1 MKTAFILT
9 LTLSAVIGGVVPCH
23 AAPTVTISQ
32 ETKTALPEVWQKV
45 PTAQRLQYVRAAEV
59 DATRILAERIMGLS
73 LDGET
78 DVRDLAAA
86 NDAIKGQLKAA
97 LKGVKTEGTPTYHDD
112 GRIEVVRSVKVSNL
126 IKCIT
131 TSTNPKN
138 NGTSYKTVTEEL
150 HALGNAAIPGSV
162 GSKRVRAKR
171 AAEMDVYRRLAE
183 RIAGIA
189 LTSDTTVKD
198 FAVES
203 DAVKSS
209 FSHILKSAEITA
221 ITYEDDVA
229 RVTANVK
236 IEPLVRTIVREK
248 AANGKVLNVTEST
261 RQQSVEETGVG
272 VLESVGENAGGDAPA
287 SAPTSKEIDNI
298 VEEIL

>member
-1 MKTAFILT
+1 M
-9 LTLSAVIGGVVPCH
+9 
-23 AAPTVTISQ
+23 
-32 ETKTALPEVWQKV
+32 
-45 PTAQRLQYVRAAEV
+45 
-59 DATRILAERIMGLS
+59 
-73 LDGET
+73 
-78 DVRDLAAA
+78 
-86 NDAIKGQLKAA
+86 
-97 LKGVKTEGTPTYHDD
+97 
-112 GRIEVVRSVKVSNL
+112 
-126 IKCIT
+126 T
-131 TSTNPKN
+131 TSTNTKN
-138 NGTSYKTVTEEL
+138 NGTSYKTVTEEI

-162 GSKRVRAKR
+162 GSKRVHAKR

-209 FSHILKSAEITA
+209 FSHTLKSAEITA
-221 ITYEDDVA
+221 VTYNDDVA
-229 RVTANVK
+229 RVAANVK

-261 RQQSVEETGVG
+261 RQQAVEETEAGAM
-272 VLESVGENAGGDAPA
+272 EPAGEEVGGDAQT
-287 SAPTSKEIDNI
+287 SAPTSKEIDLI

>member
-1 MKTAFILT
+1 MKTTFVLT
-9 LTLSAVIGGVVPCH
+9 LALSAVIGGVATCY

-32 ETKTALPEVWQKV
+32 SDSIAMPEIWQKV
-45 PTAQRLQYVRAAEV
+45 PASQRLQYVRAAEV

-73 LDGET
+73 LVGET
-78 DVRDLAAA
+78 EIRDLAAA
-86 NDAIKGQLKAA
+86 DDSIKGQLKAT
-97 LKGVKTEGTPTYHDD
+97 LKGVKTEGTPTYHED
-112 GRIEVVRSVKVSNL
+112 GRIEVVRSVKISNL

-131 TSTNPKN
+131 SSTNPKN
-138 NGTSYKTVTEEL
+138 NGTSYKTVAEEIS
-150 HALGNAAIPGSV
+150 ALGNAAIPDSV

-183 RIAGIA
+183 RIAGIS

-209 FSHILKSAEITA
+209 FSHVLKSAEITA
-221 ITYEDDVA
+221 ITYEADVA

-261 RQQSVEETGVG
+261 SQRTVEETGVG
-272 VLESVGENAGGDAPA
+272 AVESAAEESPDAPT
-287 SAPTSKEIDNI
+287 SEPTSKEIDSI